1 MDGKGPPL
9 RQVTFRVEHDCP
21 MARLSAAVPAAQFT
35 NWSGHR
41 VEVVEVRATPSAWA
55 ATVAAARR
63 HLDVV
68 RSIATP
74 EGGLLVARLDVDD
87 ATSVSRILE
96 AHHCLAL
103 QPMRVAAGWEHYDA
117 VAYGPGKD
125 PERAALHA
133 LTRHWP
139 TQVVRRR
146 NIGPG
151 DLLAS
156 LFQSLRPVLESP
168 TQKQA
173 EALVAAAAN
182 GYYQSPRQATTA
194 EVAAGLGLGR
204 SAFEER
210 LRGAENRVLRAVADA
225 MQAHRLLD

>member
-21 MARLSAAVPAAQFT
+21 MARLSAEVPGAQFT

-41 VEVVEVRATPSAWA
+41 VEVVEVRATSPVWA
-55 ATVAAARR
+55 ATVAAARD
-63 HLDVV
+63 HLEVV

-74 EGGLLVARLDVDD
+74 EGGLLVAGLHVDD
-87 ATSVSRILE
+87 DASVSRILE
-96 AHHCLAL
+96 THHCLAL

-117 VAYGPGKD
+117 IAYGRHKD
-125 PERAALHA
+125 PERPALDA

-156 LFQSLRPVLESP
+156 LFQSLRPILDAP

-173 EALVAAAAN
+173 EALVAAAAH
-182 GYYQSPRQATTA
+182 GYYESPRHATTA
-194 EVAAGLGLGR
+194 DVAQTLDLGR

-210 LRGAENRVLRAVADA
+210 LRGGENRILRAVADA
-225 MQAHRLLD
+225 LQTHRLQS